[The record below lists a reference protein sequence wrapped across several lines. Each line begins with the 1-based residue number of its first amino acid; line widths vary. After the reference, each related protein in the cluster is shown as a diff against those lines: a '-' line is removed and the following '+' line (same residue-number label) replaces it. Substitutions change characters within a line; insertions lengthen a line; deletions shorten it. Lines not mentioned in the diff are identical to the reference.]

1 MMLWFTTC
9 LWTLTYLNG
18 EVLKGFE
25 EENLNLENPRVK
37 GKGNNLRMLVGLDT
51 RYPTQVKTNDI
62 GMMLQTA
69 IKLPLLIVF
78 PVLTYIWLQ
87 KNYDYL
93 DLASVRVKFGTLYT
107 DYKPQK
113 VTATQQIVML
123 CLRRFIIVLATVF
136 LNKYIIV
143 SFFIYS
149 YGSTAFLAYYVIR
162 KPFEWKWAYA
172 LELMNESF
180 LIIATYFMMFFSEY
194 ILDIQTRYQIGNFF
208 IDMIVVVIIL
218 NQVAIWYEV
227 GIAVAKMRKK

>member
-1 MMLWFTTC
+1 MMKQEWIFGQNEMVFLNFVYGIVFIISWGVYKNWPRKESTTHMRKVVIWSPFFRIIMMLWFTTC

-51 RYPTQVKTNDI
+51 RYPTQVKTNDT
-62 GMMLQTA
+62 GMMLQAA

-107 DYKPQK
+107 DYKP
-113 VTATQQIVML
+113 
-123 CLRRFIIVLATVF
+123 
-136 LNKYIIV
+136 
-143 SFFIYS
+143 
-149 YGSTAFLAYYVIR
+149 
-162 KPFEWKWAYA
+162 
-172 LELMNESF
+172 
-180 LIIATYFMMFFSEY
+180 
-194 ILDIQTRYQIGNFF
+194 
-208 IDMIVVVIIL
+208 
-218 NQVAIWYEV
+218 
-227 GIAVAKMRKK
+227 

>member
-51 RYPTQVKTNDI
+51 RYPTQVKTNDT
-62 GMMLQTA
+62 GMMLQAA

-93 DLASVRVKFGTLYT
+93 DQSSVRVKFGTLYT
-107 DYKPQK
+107 DYKPEK
-113 VTATQQIVML
+113 VTAT
-123 CLRRFIIVLATVF
+123 
-136 LNKYIIV
+136 
-143 SFFIYS
+143 
-149 YGSTAFLAYYVIR
+149 
-162 KPFEWKWAYA
+162 
-172 LELMNESF
+172 
-180 LIIATYFMMFFSEY
+180 
-194 ILDIQTRYQIGNFF
+194 
-208 IDMIVVVIIL
+208 
-218 NQVAIWYEV
+218 
-227 GIAVAKMRKK
+227 